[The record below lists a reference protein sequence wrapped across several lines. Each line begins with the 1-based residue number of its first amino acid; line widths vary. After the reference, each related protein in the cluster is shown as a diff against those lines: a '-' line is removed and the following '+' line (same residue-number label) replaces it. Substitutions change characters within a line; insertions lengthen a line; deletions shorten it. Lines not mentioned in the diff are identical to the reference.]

1 MEKTDTYELTYTEG
15 FLEQLEKH
23 ENSGQKDV
31 LKKIEK
37 LFPEIEI
44 SPKKGTGHL
53 ERLLGYGE
61 RYVYSRHINKKHRMV
76 YEVFEEEKKVLMLTC
91 YGHYDD

>member
-1 MEKTDTYELTYTEG
+1 MEGTDTYELTYTEG

-37 LFPEIEI
+37 LFSDDKYPILRHRNR
-44 SPKKGTGHL
+44 SPIP
-53 ERLLGYGE
+53 LL
-61 RYVYSRHINKKHRMV
+61 
-76 YEVFEEEKKVLMLTC
+76 
-91 YGHYDD
+91 